1 MVVEDNPFVRF
12 KNHIDNNLRRGW
24 DVLVGPFVFP
34 PASSPSNE
42 SSSTTTTSTTPI
54 PTTPTSTST
63 PKPNSAAK
71 SSSSSTL
78 SKWFSKMPDT
88 DAASDKAS
96 TAAGSKQR
104 ALSTSTAP
112 TSPITTSTAISL
124 PPDDNS
130 DPPTMD
136 DVHSWALHSPYSPL
150 NLQHLRQPRP
160 NDAPPACEG
169 TFTFNDAFED
179 LLVTGSGAPLTL
191 SSRTAAWKKCL
202 FSTGLSGRAEKE
214 PDWRRLRK
222 WLGNDGANSLQA
234 LDWACGLGARGLWE
248 AYFPVVTT
256 TANVDSRPAYR
267 DDWERF
273 KARKSMRL
281 VFPGWSVDVDDDD
294 VDVNVDARGWP
305 AGTWRAGAYG
315 SEDSRSAWE
324 RTWRRGWGI
333 DDDDEE
339 DGEGRR
345 EDRRRRPVDFEDEL
359 YRAFDSA
366 FFRPDPK
373 REKSLRVTTHLG
385 DEDATSS
392 SEPESTTTTTYVD
405 GTKLVR
411 KIERTE
417 RDGKVEVTTTE
428 NYYDAQG
435 NLLSESRGV
444 SKTRSWS
451 GSLPGGNAG
460 ASVSWSWN
468 SSGSGSGSNRDED
481 GSGAEGGA
489 EKKDKNGW
497 FWKR

>member
-1 MVVEDNPFVRF
+1 M
-12 KNHIDNNLRRGW
+12 
-24 DVLVGPFVFP
+24 
-34 PASSPSNE
+34 
-42 SSSTTTTSTTPI
+42 
-54 PTTPTSTST
+54 
-63 PKPNSAAK
+63 
-71 SSSSSTL
+71 
-78 SKWFSKMPDT
+78 
-88 DAASDKAS
+88 
-96 TAAGSKQR
+96 AGERWGEQL
-104 ALSTSTAP
+104 A
-112 TSPITTSTAISL
+112 
-124 PPDDNS
+124 
-130 DPPTMD
+130 
-136 DVHSWALHSPYSPL
+136 
-150 NLQHLRQPRP
+150 
-160 NDAPPACEG
+160 
-169 TFTFNDAFED
+169 
-179 LLVTGSGAPLTL
+179 GA
-191 SSRTAAWKKCL
+191 
-202 FSTGLSGRAEKE
+202 
-214 PDWRRLRK
+214 
-222 WLGNDGANSLQA
+222 
-234 LDWACGLGARGLWE
+234 GLGLWIG
-248 AYFPVVTT
+248 
-256 TANVDSRPAYR
+256 RPAYR

-339 DGEGRR
+339 DGKGRR
-345 EDRRRRPVDFEDEL
+345 EDCRRRPVDFEDEL

-405 GTKLVR
+405 GSKLVR

-481 GSGAEGGA
+481 ASGAEGGA